1 MREGNLDSF
10 QPRINPI
17 AHGCAGAHC
26 TPPPSNVLPM
36 RMGVLDVGSNTVH
49 LLIVDAHAG
58 AAPIPAMSQKFE
70 LRLAEQLKNDGD
82 LKKSS
87 IKSLIEVLNE
97 CNKFIVD
104 HDCDELL
111 AFATSAVRESKNS
124 EAILEKI
131 KSETGIDLQVLDGEH
146 EAILTFLAVRRWFGW
161 SSGRLLVADIGGGS
175 LEVAMGPDEHPELA
189 MSSPLGAG
197 RLTREF
203 FTSEVPSGNE
213 IQALRNHIKKT
224 LQSEFSQLLN
234 SEFEH
239 AVGTSKTF
247 RQLARLGGSAPAS
260 EGQRIQRELTISS
273 LNLWLPKIAEMNY
286 AQRSQLPGISAGRA
300 EQLLAG
306 AIVAQ
311 ETMEFLKLDTLE
323 ICPWALREGIILRRL
338 DWFADDAE

>member
-1 MREGNLDSF
+1 
-10 QPRINPI
+10 
-17 AHGCAGAHC
+17 
-26 TPPPSNVLPM
+26 M

-70 LRLAEQLKNDGD
+70 LRLAEQLKDDGD

-97 CNKFIVD
+97 CNKFIVK

-111 AFATSAVRESKNS
+111 AFATSALRESKNS
-124 EAILEKI
+124 EAILEQI
-131 KSETGIDLQVLDGEH
+131 MNETGIDLQVLDGEH

-175 LEVAMGPDEHPELA
+175 LEVAIGPDEHAELA
-189 MSSPLGAG
+189 MSTPLGAG

-203 FTSEVPSGNE
+203 FTSEVPSVNE
-213 IQALRNHIKKT
+213 IKQLRSHIKNT
-224 LQSEFSQLLN
+224 LETDFSRLLKSEFD
-234 SEFEH
+234 H

-247 RQLARLGGSAPAS
+247 RQLARLGGAAPAT
-260 EGQRIQRELTISS
+260 EGQRVQRELKFDAVST
-273 LNLWLPKIAEMNY
+273 WVPRIAQMNY
-286 AQRSQLPGISAGRA
+286 AQRAQLPGVSAGRA

-311 ETMEFLKLDTLE
+311 ETMEFLKLDALE